1 MKLRGIRHRLRGW
14 RLHRYVERCCFAKIV
29 RKRSKYNHHNR
40 RISHSI
46 LWDVKFELK
55 PGDERLVT
63 VVHDKRFILEAG
75 VEKFHCPKDSLII
88 TLPQR
93 MDFEENYEDSARV
106 ISIFRR
112 ALESG
117 RRVSYIDF
125 AKLKSISPACIM
137 VFASYIDI
145 WKRRMPAVHARC
157 ETWEPSVEDAFTQLG
172 VFEMLAMKHIRT
184 VGGQQSTRKYMPLLT
199 HGIVAAQGHDV
210 GTEAKRIRESI
221 EKFIGKSLSRVRMY
235 DSVTEAIFNVRNH
248 AYKGMKPGRLPFRW
262 WFSVSYDAQ
271 LNELG
276 VILFDHGFGIPAT
289 MNTSTKFSRF
299 KKLLS
304 LKEGGWSEESRLY
317 VAFERDRRKIKSA
330 KSFVEGRGHGCQDIA
345 RLIFRQEQNLVGF
358 GSSLSVISGRARYD
372 LAGNVDVGRGD
383 SKSLKQKLQG
393 TLIEWRIK
401 L

>member
-1 MKLRGIRHRLRGW
+1 MKLRGIRRRLKGW
-14 RLHRYVERCCFAKIV
+14 KLRRYVERCRYAHFVSKR
-29 RKRSKYNHHNR
+29 RKCRHRARTYSN
-40 RISHSI
+40 
-46 LWDVKFELK
+46 LWSVKFELY
-55 PGDERLVT
+55 PGDERFVH
-63 VVHDKRFILEAG
+63 VVQDPKYAFSAG
-75 VEKFHCPKDSLII
+75 IERVLCPKDSLII
-88 TLPQR
+88 TLPSQ
-93 MDFEENYEDSARV
+93 MDFEANYDDSARV
-106 ISIFRR
+106 ISIVRR

-117 RRVSYIDF
+117 RRISYIDF

-157 ETWEPSVEDAFTQLG
+157 ETWEPSVEDAFIQLG

-184 VGGQQSTRKYMPLLT
+184 ADDRQSARKYMPLVT
-199 HGIVAAQGHDV
+199 HGIVASQGHDV

-221 EKFIGKSLSRVRMY
+221 EKFIGKSLSKVRMY

-304 LKEGGWSEESRLY
+304 LKEGGWSEASRLY
-317 VAFERDRRKIKSA
+317 VAFERDRRKIQSA
-330 KSFVEGRGHGCQDIA
+330 KSFVEGRGHGCQDIT

-372 LAGNVDVGRGD
+372 LAGNADVSRGD

>member
-1 MKLRGIRHRLRGW
+1 MKLRGIRRRLKGW
-14 RLHRYVERCCFAKIV
+14 KLHRYVERSRYANFLRKKRKCRHHVITRSNLWSV
-29 RKRSKYNHHNR
+29 R
-40 RISHSI
+40 
-46 LWDVKFELK
+46 FELN
-55 PGDERLVT
+55 PGDERFAY
-63 VVHDKRFILEAG
+63 VVQDSKHTFSVGMERVF
-75 VEKFHCPKDSLII
+75 CPKDSLVI
-88 TLPQR
+88 TLPPQ
-93 MDFEENYEDSARV
+93 MDFETNYEDSARV

-117 RRVSYIDF
+117 RRISYIDF
-125 AKLKSISPACIM
+125 AKLKTISPACIM
-137 VFASYIDI
+137 VFSSYIDI

-172 VFEMLAMKHIRT
+172 VFDMLAMRHVRT
-184 VGGQQSTRKYMPLLT
+184 VDNRQSSRKYMPLLT
-199 HGIVAAQGHDV
+199 RGIAASQGHDV
-210 GTEAKRIRESI
+210 GAEAKRIRESI

-317 VAFERDRRKIKSA
+317 VAFERDRRKIQSA

-345 RLIFRQEQNLVGF
+345 RLIFRQDQNLVGV
-358 GSSLSVISGRARYD
+358 GSNLSVISGRARYD
-372 LAGNVDVGRGD
+372 LSGIADSGRGL

>member
-1 MKLRGIRHRLRGW
+1 MKLRGIRRRLKGW
-14 RLHRYVERCCFAKIV
+14 KLRRYVERCRYVRIVSKNKKHKFA
-29 RKRSKYNHHNR
+29 H
-40 RISHSI
+40 RIKVIPS
-46 LWDVKFELK
+46 LWSVKFELHS
-55 PGDERLVT
+55 GDERFVE
-63 VVHDKRFILEAG
+63 VVNGNRYFLKAG
-75 VEKFHCPKDSLII
+75 VERIFCPKDSLII
-88 TLPQR
+88 TLPPT
-93 MDFEENYEDSARV
+93 MDFEDNFEASARV

-117 RRVSYIDF
+117 RRISYIDF

-145 WKRRMPAVHARC
+145 WKRRMTAVHARC
-157 ETWEPSVEDAFTQLG
+157 ETWEPSVEDAFSQLG

-184 VGGQQSTRKYMPLLT
+184 AEGLQSTRKYMPLLT
-199 HGIVAAQGHDV
+199 RGILASQGHDV
-210 GTEAKRIRESI
+210 GTETKRIRESI

-271 LNELG
+271 QNELG
-276 VILFDHGFGIPAT
+276 IILFDHGFGIPAT

-299 KKLLS
+299 KKLLC

-317 VAFERDRRKIKSA
+317 VAFERDRRKIQSA

-345 RLIFRQEQNLVGF
+345 RLIFRQGQNLVGF

-372 LAGNVDVGRGD
+372 LTGNVEAGRGD

>member
-14 RLHRYVERCCFAKIV
+14 RLHRYVERCRFTKIV

-55 PGDERLVT
+55 PGDERFVT

-75 VEKFHCPKDSLII
+75 MEKFHCPKDSLII

-93 MDFEENYEDSARV
+93 MDFEENYDDSARV

-117 RRVSYIDF
+117 RRISYINF
-125 AKLKSISPACIM
+125 ANLESISPACIM
-137 VFASYIDI
+137 AFASYADI
-145 WKRRMPAVHARC
+145 WKRKAPEVHTRC
-157 ETWEPSVEDAFTQLG
+157 ETWNPSVEEAFVQLG
-172 VFEMLAMKHIRT
+172 VFEMLKMQHERSVKN
-184 VGGQQSTRKYMPLLT
+184 VPQRKYMPLIAQ
-199 HGIVAAQGHDV
+199 GIESREGHDV
-210 GTEAKRIRESI
+210 GGETKRIRKAI
-221 EKFIGKSLSRVRMY
+221 EKFIGKSLSKVRMY

-248 AYKGMKPGRLPFRW
+248 AYKGMQPGRLPFRW
-262 WFSVSYDAQ
+262 WFSVSYDEH

-276 VILFDHGFGIPAT
+276 IILFDHGFGIPAT
-289 MNTSTKFSRF
+289 METSTKFSRI

-304 LKEGGWSEESRLY
+304 LREGGWSESSRLY
-317 VAFERDRRKIKSA
+317 VAFERDRRKIGSA
-330 KSFVEGRGHGCQDIA
+330 RPFVEGRGHGCQDIA
-345 RLIFRQEQNLVGF
+345 RLILRQDQNRVGI

-372 LAGNVDVGRGD
+372 LSSDEAADRGI
-383 SKSLKQKLQG
+383 SKSLNQKLQG

>member
-1 MKLRGIRHRLRGW
+1 MKLRGIRHRLKGW
-14 RLHRYVERCCFAKIV
+14 KLHRYVERCRYARFLS
-29 RKRSKYNHHNR
+29 KRCKCRHRARTYSN
-40 RISHSI
+40 
-46 LWDVKFELK
+46 LWSVKFELY
-55 PGDERLVT
+55 PGDERFAH
-63 VVHDKRFILEAG
+63 VVQDSKHAFNAG
-75 VEKFHCPKDSLII
+75 VERVFCPKNSLII
-88 TLPQR
+88 TLPPQ
-93 MDFEENYEDSARV
+93 MDFETNYEDSARV

-117 RRVSYIDF
+117 RRISYIDF

-199 HGIVAAQGHDV
+199 RGIIAAQGHDV

-317 VAFERDRRKIKSA
+317 VAFERDRRKIQSA